1 MMLPR
6 HPLLRALLVLGGLLF
21 VFATLFVGL
30 ALGAAVL
37 LWRLL
42 RGARPAVRVGRRAA
56 PWAVFRRPQAAGGDV
71 VEGQAR
77 EIAQTQ

>member
-1 MMLPR
+1 MTLPR
-6 HPLLRALLVLGGLLF
+6 HPVLRALLALGGLLF

-37 LWRLL
+37 LWSLL
-42 RGARPAVRVGRRAA
+42 RGSKSRVRAGLGRRAGA
-56 PWAVFRRPQAAGGDV
+56 PAAGWDI

-77 EIAQTQ
+77 EIARTK